1 MQSTMQRNDP
11 SAMAQSGPPS
21 SRQHLASHA
30 EQGED
35 FSQLVSEVSSAIRHY
50 CNRRP
55 RVAAGC
61 IFSLGFIFG
70 WKLRP
75 W

>member
-11 SAMAQSGPPS
+11 SAMARSGPPAS
-21 SRQHLASHA
+21 SQHLGSYTD
-30 EQGED
+30 QGED
-35 FSQLVSEVSSAIRHY
+35 FSQLVSELSSAVRRY

-61 IFSLGFIFG
+61 VFSLGFVLG

>member
-11 SAMAQSGPPS
+11 SAMARSGPPA
-21 SRQHLASHA
+21 SRQHLSA

-35 FSQLVSEVSSAIRHY
+35 FSQLVSEVSCAIKHY

-61 IFSLGFIFG
+61 IFSLGFILG